1 MSVYTLSNIDTLGA
15 KGIEIKIAEKGAT
28 ILSIDVPDRLG
39 VRQSVCLGYN
49 ALNDYQTDPYFIGA
63 TIGRYP
69 NRIGNSQFFL
79 GEKCIKLKA
88 NNGQHQLHGG
98 DKGLHTK
105 TWQLVS
111 TSSQRLHLR
120 SFCADG
126 EAGYPGNV
134 SIDAEFLLN
143 HENELTI
150 EYRAS
155 TDQDTL
161 FGMTN
166 HAYWNLAGSGNIFEQ
181 QLQLFCEHRLE
192 LDQEQIPTGK
202 IVPTRHSDY
211 DFKELRA
218 IKKGNQPFKGFDD
231 YFIKNSDTD
240 LIAYAC
246 DTQSG
251 RTLSV
256 RTTELGCQFYTGQH
270 LGSEKENDFEPF
282 AGFCLETH
290 GYPDAPNHSHFP
302 SGIITPDKDYY
313 QKTIYTFGLLV

>member
-15 KGIEIKIAEKGAT
+15 KGIEIKIAAKGAT

-79 GEKCIKLKA
+79 GD
-88 NNGQHQLHGG
+88 QLHGG
-98 DKGLHTK
+98 ERGLHTK

-120 SFCADG
+120 GFCADG

-134 SIDAEFLLN
+134 SIDVEFLLN

-166 HAYWNLAGSGNIFEQ
+166 HAYWNLAGSENIFEQ

-246 DTQSG
+246 DTHSG
-251 RTLSV
+251 RT
-256 RTTELGCQFYTGQH
+256 
-270 LGSEKENDFEPF
+270 FEPF

-302 SGIITPDKDYY
+302 SAIITPDKDYY